1 MSVINTNIQAIAA
14 ARSLN
19 ASQEMLGRS
28 LTRLSSGSKI
38 VNPSDDAAG
47 LAVSEKLDAQNRRV
61 QAASTNVQNAISYI
75 QTADGFMSG
84 MTKILSRM
92 SELAILAKDVTKNTT
107 DVDLYGKEFSALQD
121 QLRATIGGTVAQI
134 GGPAGIDS
142 PLGAFNGI
150 ALFGDD
156 NVVPLSEADLMWGAD
171 PVTAGGFT
179 PGAGMTIGAGVVIAS
194 GATFGSGVSVGEKA
208 SIDAATLGSNISIGA
223 SAYVGAGVVIEDN
236 VTIGENAYI
245 EPGVTLKA
253 GSVVAPGAVVLKSMY
268 PADPGATPAV
278 PAGVVPSGTTVTK
291 DVLPNS
297 VTAVAYI
304 VGTNMSLGSGV
315 VIGVM
320 PPAIV
325 GGTLPT
331 ADVTLGDNVKIGDG
345 VRIAS
350 STTAPVVI
358 GDNVTIGKN
367 VYIAPGVT
375 IDAGVTIPDGA
386 VILDDVPAGTVFANS
401 GTTSSNTSPGLTV
414 TIGQAVGQTMTIKPT
429 NLRQG
434 AMLSLVHQNT
444 TGGYD
449 ISITDPTTIATI
461 TDAIQQVASERA
473 SLGASQSRLELAS
486 TTLSVE
492 YENLAS
498 AISRIRD
505 VDVAKESTQYAKYN
519 ILVQSGTAMLAQA
532 NQSPQSVLKLLQS

>member
-92 SELAILAKDVTKNTT
+92 SELAILAKDVTKNST
-107 DVDLYGKEFSALQD
+107 DIDLYQQEFSALQD
-121 QLRATIGGTVAQI
+121 QLRATIGGPTSEI
-134 GGPAGIDS
+134 GGTTAIDT

-150 ALFGDD
+150 SLFGS
-156 NVVPLSEADLMWGAD
+156 NS
-171 PVTAGGFT
+171 AGH
-179 PGAGMTIGAGVVIAS
+179 
-194 GATFGSGVSVGEKA
+194 
-208 SIDAATLGSNISIGA
+208 
-223 SAYVGAGVVIEDN
+223 
-236 VTIGENAYI
+236 
-245 EPGVTLKA
+245 
-253 GSVVAPGAVVLKSMY
+253 
-268 PADPGATPAV
+268 
-278 PAGVVPSGTTVTK
+278 
-291 DVLPNS
+291 
-297 VTAVAYI
+297 
-304 VGTNMSLGSGV
+304 
-315 VIGVM
+315 
-320 PPAIV
+320 
-325 GGTLPT
+325 
-331 ADVTLGDNVKIGDG
+331 
-345 VRIAS
+345 
-350 STTAPVVI
+350 
-358 GDNVTIGKN
+358 
-367 VYIAPGVT
+367 
-375 IDAGVTIPDGA
+375 
-386 VILDDVPAGTVFANS
+386 
-401 GTTSSNTSPGLTV
+401 TV
-414 TIGQAVGQTMTIKPT
+414 TIGQAVGQDMTIKES
-429 NLRQG
+429 NLRTG
-434 AMLSLVHQNT
+434 AMADIITQDSSGVYSL
-444 TGGYD
+444 G
-449 ISITDPTTIATI
+449 ITDSDAIENI
-461 TDAIQQVASERA
+461 TDAIQQVATERA
-473 SLGASQSRLELAS
+473 KLGASQSRLELAS